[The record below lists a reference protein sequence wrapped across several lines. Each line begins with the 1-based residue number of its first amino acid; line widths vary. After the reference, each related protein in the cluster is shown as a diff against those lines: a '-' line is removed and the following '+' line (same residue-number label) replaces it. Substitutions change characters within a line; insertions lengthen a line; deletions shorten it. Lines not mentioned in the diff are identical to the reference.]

1 MARIRSIKPDFW
13 TDEKVV
19 ELSAFARLLF
29 IGLWNFADDDGR
41 MVYSPKKIK
50 MQIFPADTVDISEL
64 IGEIAHQELITVY
77 TVSAVAYVQIA
88 HFSKHQKIDKRTPSK
103 LPAYS
108 NGEVAAPESCERSPV
123 SSEDLRVTP
132 TEGKGSGG
140 GKGKGVEEEWNLKH
154 LGKTRGTITS
164 NASTSLG
171 NPEKNHT
178 EQDDRQGDRQGSG
191 QEGAQAYLAC
201 PHQKI
206 KDLWH
211 TMMPELPRVVQWTD
225 TRAGHLKA
233 RWRELCA
240 HWHWESEDL
249 GLIWFTQF
257 FESIRGSP
265 FLMGRVSSKDRK
277 PFVASLDWAV
287 KPENFTKILEGKYH
301 S

>member
-13 TDEKVV
+13 TDEKIV

-64 IGEIAHQELITVY
+64 IAEIAGQELIAVY
-77 TVSAVAYVQIA
+77 SVCKVAYVQIA

-103 LPAYS
+103 LPAYG
-108 NGEVAAPESCERSPV
+108 NGEVAAPESSD
-123 SSEDLRVTP
+123 SSLTFPEDLRVTP

-140 GKGKGVEEEWNLKH
+140 EMEVEWNLKH
-154 LGKTRGTITS
+154 LGKTPSAITL
-164 NASTSLG
+164 NASASPG
-171 NPEKNHT
+171 DHEKNHT
-178 EQDDRQGDRQGSG
+178 EQGDRQGGG

-265 FLMGRVSSKDRK
+265 FLMGRVSSGDRK

>member
-13 TDEKVV
+13 TDEKIV

-64 IGEIAHQELITVY
+64 IEEIAHQELITVY
-77 TVSAVAYVQIA
+77 TVCKVAYVQIA

-103 LPAYS
+103 LPAYG
-108 NGEVAAPESCERSPV
+108 NGEVAAPESSERSPV
-123 SSEDLRVTP
+123 PSEDLRAAP

-140 GKGKGVEEEWNLKH
+140 GKGEGVEEEWNLKH
-154 LGKTRGTITS
+154 LGKTRGAITLT
-164 NASTSLG
+164 ASASPG
-171 NPEKNHT
+171 NREKNHT
-178 EQDDRQGDRQGSG
+178 EQDDGQGSA
-191 QEGAQAYLAC
+191 QAGAQAYLAC

-265 FLMGRVSSKDRK
+265 FLMGRVSSGDRK